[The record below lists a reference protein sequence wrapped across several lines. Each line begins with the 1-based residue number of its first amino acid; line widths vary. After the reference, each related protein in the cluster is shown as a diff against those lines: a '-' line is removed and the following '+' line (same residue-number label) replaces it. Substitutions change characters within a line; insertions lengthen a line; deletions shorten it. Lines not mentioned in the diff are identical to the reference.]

1 MTTLDIIVL
10 FILAGGA
17 ILGGVRGFVSE
28 VLSLLAW
35 GLAIFAL
42 KMLHTPVTGLLAPL
56 IGSRGGA
63 AVAAFVAVFGIVWFA
78 GRIAADSIGRRTRSS
93 ILGPVD
99 RLLGIGF
106 GALKGL
112 LIATV
117 AYLGINLVYD
127 VWAGKNAQRPEWLR
141 TSRTYPLLS
150 ASGRAIIDF
159 VHLRRGDYQ
168 KRDYRPANAQD
179 DGKV

>member
-35 GLAIFAL
+35 ALAIFAL
-42 KMLHTPVTGLLAPL
+42 KMLHTPATGLLAPL

-93 ILGPVD
+93 ILGPID

-127 VWAGKNAQRPEWLR
+127 VWAGKDSERPEWLR

>member
-1 MTTLDIIVL
+1 MTTLDILV
-10 FILAGGA
+10 ILLLGGGA
-17 ILGGVRGFVSE
+17 ILGGIRGFVGE
-28 VLSLLAW
+28 VLSLFAW

-42 KMLHTPVTGLLAPL
+42 KMLHTPATDLLAPL

-63 AVAAFVAVFGIVWFA
+63 AVAAFVGVFGIVWFA
-78 GRIAADSIGRRTRSS
+78 GRIFADMVGRRTRSS

-99 RLLGIGF
+99 RVLGVGF

-117 AYLGINLVYD
+117 AYLGINLGYD
-127 VWAGKNAQRPEWLR
+127 VWAGKDAARPEWLR

-159 VHLRRGDYQ
+159 VHFRRGDTR
-168 KRDYRPANAQD
+168 KDDYRPDNAQAN
-179 DGKV
+179 GQV

>member
-1 MTTLDIIVL
+1 M
-10 FILAGGA
+10 
-17 ILGGVRGFVSE
+17 RGFVSE
-28 VLSLLAW
+28 VLSLFAW
-35 GLAIFAL
+35 AAAIFAL
-42 KMLHTPVTGLLAPL
+42 KMLHTPATALLAPL

-63 AVAAFVAVFGIVWFA
+63 AVAAFVAIFAIVFFV
-78 GRIAADSIGRRTRSS
+78 GRLIADTLGRRTRSS
-93 ILGPVD
+93 ILGPID
-99 RLLGIGF
+99 RLLGVGF

-127 VWAGKNAQRPEWLR
+127 VWAGKNAVRPDWLR
-141 TSRTYPLLS
+141 TSRTYPLLT

-159 VHLRRGDYQ
+159 VHLRRGDQ
-168 KRDYRPANAQD
+168 RPEDYRPGNAQA

>member
-1 MTTLDIIVL
+1 MTTLDILVL
-10 FILAGGA
+10 LLLVGGA
-17 ILGGVRGFVSE
+17 VLGGLRGFVSE
-28 VLSLLAW
+28 VLSLFAW
-35 GLAIFAL
+35 AAAIFAL
-42 KMLHTPVTGLLAPL
+42 KMLHTPVTGLLGPL

-63 AVAAFVAVFGIVWFA
+63 AVVAFVAIFGIVWFA
-78 GRIAADSIGRRTRSS
+78 GRMIADTLGRRTRSS
-93 ILGPVD
+93 ILGPID
-99 RLLGIGF
+99 RLLGVGF

-117 AYLGINLVYD
+117 AYLALNLVFD
-127 VWAGKNAQRPEWLR
+127 VWAGKDAARPDWLK

-159 VHLRRGDYQ
+159 VHLRRGDL
-168 KRDYRPANAQD
+168 KKEDYRPANAQA